1 MGGSIMSAG
10 MLFQRLSAQLRD
22 FLEPFVRP
30 LPPAPARVVGELVA
44 GAVFTGSVQLTNAA
58 RVFAQTNKQLER
70 AVERMS
76 HHLADPRWDHAPL
89 QQALLQQQAHNIDD
103 HTLMPID
110 LTDLAKPYA
119 RHMQYLATVRDASD
133 PQPHTVPGYWC
144 FQAYRFEAPTEHL
157 TPLMM
162 FPFSQNHPCFRSEN
176 HILREAFWPLRQA
189 TAGRGLWV
197 MDRGFDRKEVID
209 PLLCLKVR
217 WIIRQRGDR
226 YLIGPEG
233 SIRSAQ
239 QWAEYALKTH
249 PQRGR
254 AVTLPVQLPWNP
266 TRLWLV
272 VPTWESPDGDRQV
285 LLTCGLVDQRHGP
298 RQIRY
303 DYAYRWRA
311 EDGAR
316 FLGQIFHFERFLVR
330 CFVAIYRTMVLAAI
344 ALAFVSELLRDD
356 DPLADA
362 AMNRIVRWD
371 REYRIPVYRVAAGIQ
386 AIAAQAGI
394 AALPNNA

>member
-1 MGGSIMSAG
+1 MSAG
-10 MLFQRLSAQLRD
+10 MLFTRLSARLRE

-30 LPPAPARVVGELVA
+30 LPRAPARVVGELAA
-44 GAVFTGSVQLTNAA
+44 GAVFTGSMQLTNAA
-58 RVFAQTNKQLER
+58 RVFARTSSQLER

-76 HHLADPRWDHAPL
+76 HHLADPRWDHRSL
-89 QQALLQQQAHNIDD
+89 EKVLLHQQARNIDD
-103 HTLMPID
+103 HTLIPID

-119 RHMQYLATVRDASD
+119 RHMQHLALVRDASD
-133 PQPHTVPGYWC
+133 PEPHIVPGYWC
-144 FQAYRFEAPTEHL
+144 FQAYRFDAQGEHL

-176 HILREAFWPLRQA
+176 QILQEAFWPIRQA
-189 TAGRGLWV
+189 TGGRGIWV
-197 MDRGFDRKEVID
+197 MDRGFDRREIID
-209 PLLCLKVR
+209 PLLRLRVR

-226 YLIGPEG
+226 HLIGPQG
-233 SIRSAQ
+233 SVRSAH
-239 QWAEYALKTH
+239 QWAEHALKTC

-254 AVTLPVQLPWNP
+254 AVTLPVRLTWSPIQ
-266 TRLWLV
+266 LWLV
-272 VPTWESPDGDRQV
+272 VPTWEPPDGDRHI
-285 LLTCGLVDQRHGP
+285 LLTCGLIDQHHGP

-316 FLGQIFHFERFLVR
+316 FLGQILHFERFLVR
-330 CFVAIYRTMVLAAI
+330 SFVAIYRTIVIAAI
-344 ALAFVSELLRDD
+344 AFAFVSELLWNH

-362 AMNRIVRWD
+362 AINRIVRWNKG
-371 REYRIPVYRVAAGIQ
+371 YRIPVYRAAAGIR
-386 AIAAQAGI
+386 AIAAQAGV